1 MHAVLQAYGRALVA
15 QLHGRMLLLS
25 ILPFVLSLVLWA
37 VLLWLGLQPLVDA
50 LQGLFVDHDGFKLAG
65 GWLSTLGLGALKM
78 VLVPLTA
85 MLLLLPLMVLTALV
99 FIGLV
104 AMPAIVRHV
113 GSRHYPG
120 LDMQR
125 GGSLLGSVGTALAAF
140 GLFIVLWLMALPLYL
155 FPPLALAAQVALWGW
170 LTSRVM
176 AYDALADYASI
187 EERQALV
194 RQHRLPLLAI
204 GVASGLAGALPGIV
218 WVGGAV
224 LSVVLFPFLAA
235 ISIWLYVMI
244 FIFTGLWFQ
253 FYCLQALQAM
263 RLNPPMKDL

>member
-1 MHAVLQAYGRALVA
+1 MQAVLNAYGRALMA
-15 QLHGRMLLLS
+15 QLHGKMLLLS
-25 ILPFVLSLVLWA
+25 ILPFILSVAVWA
-37 VLLWLGLQPLVDA
+37 VLLWLGFQPLVDT
-50 LQGLFVDHDGFKLAG
+50 LQTLFVDYDAFKLSN
-65 GWLSTLGLGALKM
+65 GWLATFGLGALKM
-78 VLVPLTA
+78 VIVPLCA
-85 MLLLLPLMVLTALV
+85 MLLLLPLMVLTALI

-113 GSRHYPG
+113 GSRHYPE
-120 LDMQR
+120 LQMKR
-125 GGSLLGSVGTALAAF
+125 GGSLLGSVGIALGSF
-140 GLFIVLWLMALPLYL
+140 CLFIGLWLMSLPLYL

-176 AYDALADYASI
+176 AYDALADYASL
-187 EERQALV
+187 EERQELMK
-194 RQHRLPLLAI
+194 QHRMPLLAI

-224 LSVVLFPFLAA
+224 LSVVLFPVLAA

-253 FYCLQALQAM
+253 FYCLHALQLM
-263 RLNPPMKDL
+263 RLNPPLKDV